1 MLERVDSEKAWEV
14 GKEKKRRGRKH
25 RAGRRE
31 EREERTME
39 RQTVFQDN
47 YKISHPT
54 HSYNRT
60 LTLLPL
66 GDGIYISSPRN
77 VGGHATPAE
86 MMSCHKR

>member
-1 MLERVDSEKAWEV
+1 
-14 GKEKKRRGRKH
+14 
-25 RAGRRE
+25 
-31 EREERTME
+31 ME